1 MSGQKMPSNSLAI
14 CETIPA
20 AIGKNKINIISSQ
33 KNPQTQTKGR
43 LKMILAK
50 ERVKKC
56 KV

>member
-20 AIGKNKINIISSQ
+20 AIGKNKINIITSQ